1 MIRRATQQD
10 VEFIHGLLQRYGS
23 EGQLLA
29 RSRHNI
35 YEFLRDF
42 QIAEDDQ
49 GRAVGCCALHICWKD
64 LAEVRSLAVLPE
76 ACSGGWGTKL
86 VESCLSE
93 AVTLGFVQVFTLT
106 YRPGFFNRLGF
117 AEVEKSRL
125 PHKVWADCVNCVSF
139 PDCDEIA
146 MLLEL

>member
-1 MIRRATQQD
+1 MWSSSTGFCIVTARRASFWPAPATTYTNSC
-10 VEFIHGLLQRYGS
+10 VI
-23 EGQLLA
+23 
-29 RSRHNI
+29 
-35 YEFLRDF
+35 F

-64 LAEVRSLAVLPE
+64 LAEVRSLAVLRTLAAGAGEP
-76 ACSGGWGTKL
+76 KL

-93 AVTLGFVQVFTLT
+93 ALTLGFVQVFTLT